1 MKKKKLR
8 MSLTKKDADIAA
20 FKKSL
25 PEGTWSKTVELILSA
40 AVRDRV
46 ADLPMQ
52 FTIEALNEKEETK
65 VSLSPKLLDRFCEKF
80 GYEKGRVS
88 TGIKAEIR
96 KCIRK
101 NLKIPSV
108 KRFSSAEIKAAFD
121 TAFHRVN
128 EKEKLL
134 DGRRD
139 KSERVQR
146 EYRWAF
152 NSMLDTLTR
161 QLGKDEKI
169 ETGKSNSFGAGR

>member
-25 PEGTWSKTVELILSA
+25 PEGEWSKNVELILSA

-46 ADLPMQ
+46 ADIPML
-52 FTIEALNEKEETK
+52 FTVEAPDEKEDTK

-88 TGIKAEIR
+88 TGVKAEIR

-101 NLKIPSV
+101 NLKISSV

-121 TAFHRVN
+121 NAFHRVN
-128 EKEKLL
+128 EKSMEL

-146 EYRWAF
+146 EYHKAF
-152 NSMLDTLTR
+152 NSMLNTLANAIKK
-161 QLGKDEKI
+161 G
-169 ETGKSNSFGAGR
+169 S